1 MLNPYLLIGYG
12 VFLLLMLIINLLYLF
27 QVFRYRLP
35 GDASLIVVAIHL
47 GLLFTVL
54 TVSTLWLI

>member
-1 MLNPYLLIGYG
+1 MPNPYLLIGYG
-12 VFLLLMLIINLLYLF
+12 VFLLLMLVINLLYLF

-35 GDASLIVVAIHL
+35 GDASLIIVAIHL